1 MVKKYMKM
9 VKGTVGL
16 GVGSMAGLGVIGSM
30 GSIPGMPAG
39 TGAITGAVGS
49 GLTLANVG
57 NLANIG
63 MNIMPK
69 IKKGKYKDCRMGNSS
84 KNNNVVKNIL
94 GK

>member
-1 MVKKYMKM
+1 MAKNKYMKM
-9 VKGTVGL
+9 AKGTVGL
-16 GVGSMAGLGVIGSM
+16 GVGSMAGMGVMGAM

-57 NLANIG
+57 NLAHIG

-69 IKKGKYKDCRMGNSS
+69 TDKKHS
-84 KNNNVVKNIL
+84 KNCKVIKNIL
-94 GK
+94 GR